1 MNWTQN
7 ENKYMFFRV
16 EKKLNAKDRESDISP
31 YAYNSSKTNNTHFEW
46 ACEMLRKQ
54 KKNHWQKRAAKQ
66 TGNENGWASSPSS
79 ESHIKFG
86 DVQIISWMLYWIS
99 GQDNSFDERLPNS
112 KEQM

>member
-54 KKNHWQKRAAKQ
+54 KKTH
-66 TGNENGWASSPSS
+66 
-79 ESHIKFG
+79 
-86 DVQIISWMLYWIS
+86 
-99 GQDNSFDERLPNS
+99 
-112 KEQM
+112 